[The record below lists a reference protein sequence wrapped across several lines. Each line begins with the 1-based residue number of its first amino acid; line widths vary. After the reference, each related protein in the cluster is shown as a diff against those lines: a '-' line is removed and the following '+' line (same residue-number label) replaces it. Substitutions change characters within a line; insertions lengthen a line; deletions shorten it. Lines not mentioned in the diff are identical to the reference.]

1 MSRRTLTVASAVV
14 LSCSLAGAPAA
25 LAAPTTPAPK
35 PTAKPGPGA
44 KPTPAPRSTPDVRT
58 GTTVTGVQP
67 TPRES
72 LRDGPTRER
81 FYFVMADR
89 FANGDPRNDRGGLP
103 GDRLSTGFDPSH
115 KGFFHGGDLAGL
127 RGKLDYIKGMG
138 TTAIWLTPSFK
149 NKPVQGPDG
158 QESAGYHGYWVTDF
172 TQIDP
177 HFGSNAEMKALI
189 ADAHAKGMKVYFD
202 IITNHTADVISY
214 AENRYDYVPK
224 SQAPYRDASG
234 RVVDD
239 RDYAGTSL
247 FPKLDAKTS
256 FPLTPTFPTKADA
269 GVKVPAWLNDPTMYH
284 NRGNTTFEG
293 ENSLY
298 GDFFGLDDLFT
309 ERPEVVRGMGDIYS
323 AWIDLGIDGF
333 RIDTTRH
340 VNMEFWQQFSPRMR
354 KHAAGKGKSDF
365 FMFGE
370 VADPDPAEMSRYTT
384 RGTLPAT
391 LDFGFQKAAQEYVSG
406 GPASGLAAFYRNDDL
421 YTDADSNAYSLPTF
435 TGNHDMGRLPFL
447 LNQGEKKHDRAD
459 LLRRVELANSLMF
472 LTRGQPIVYYG
483 DEQGFVGTG
492 NDQAARHDMFATKTE
507 LYATEPTLLGPAG
520 ARDRYDTTSRLY
532 RQIADLSALREKHP
546 ALADGAQITRLAPTQ
561 PGVFAVSRVGADRR
575 EYVVAVNNA
584 AVAQKA
590 TIQTYDAR
598 TRFAAVHGATKAV
611 RSNRAG
617 KITVTVPPMSAA
629 VYRAATPLRHHR
641 TAPAVRMASTWPVS
655 EDGRMRVAATVSPNR
670 FVQATFYARRAGQPT
685 WTLLGADDNGPY
697 QVFHDTSH
705 LRPGTRMEYRVVIK
719 DESGRT
725 RTASAATTIR

>member
-1 MSRRTLTVASAVV
+1 MSRRTLTMAAAVALTCSLVGAPVASAA
-14 LSCSLAGAPAA
+14 SAPT
-25 LAAPTTPAPK
+25 AAPKPATAPK
-35 PTAKPGPGA
+35 PTATPA
-44 KPTPAPRSTPDVRT
+44 PTPAAPR
-58 GTTVTGVQP
+58 GTTQDGVDP

-72 LRDGPTRER
+72 LRNGPTRER

-89 FANGDPRNDRGGLP
+89 FANGDTRNDRGGLR
-103 GDRLSTGFDPSH
+103 GDRLKTGFDPSH

-149 NKPVQGPDG
+149 NKPVQGPAE

-177 HFGSNAEMKALI
+177 HFGTNAEMKALI

-202 IITNHTADVISY
+202 IITNHTADVITY
-214 AENRYDYVPK
+214 EENRYDYAPK
-224 SQAPYRDASG
+224 AKAPYRDASG
-234 RVVDD
+234 RVFDD

-247 FPKLDAKTS
+247 FPKLDRTTS
-256 FPLTPTFPTKADA
+256 FPLTPTFATEADKT
-269 GVKVPAWLNDPTMYH
+269 VKVPAWLNDPTMYH

-309 ERPEVVRGMGDIYS
+309 ERPEVVEGMGDIYS

-340 VNMEFWQQFSPRMR
+340 VNMEFWQQFSPRMLQ
-354 KHAAGKGKSDF
+354 HAAGKGKKDF

-391 LDFGFQKAAQEYVSG
+391 LDFGFQKAAQEYVAG
-406 GPASGLAAFYRNDDL
+406 GPAAGLAAFYRNDDL
-421 YTDADSNAYSLPTF
+421 YTDANSNAYSLPTF
-435 TGNHDMGRLPFL
+435 TGNHDMGRLPYL
-447 LNQGEKKHDRAD
+447 LNPGEKKHDRAD
-459 LLRRVELANSLMF
+459 LLRRVRLANELMF
-472 LTRGQPIVYYG
+472 LTRGQPVVYYG
-483 DEQGFVGTG
+483 DEQGFIGTG
-492 NDQAARHDMFATKTE
+492 NDQAARQDMFTTKTD
-507 LYATEPTLLGPAG
+507 LYAKEPNLTGPAG
-520 ARDRYDTTSRLY
+520 ARDRFDPSAPLY
-532 RQIADLSALREKHP
+532 RQIADLSALREEHP
-546 ALADGAQITRLAPTQ
+546 ALADGAQITRLAPTK

-575 EYVVAVNNA
+575 EYVVAVNNS

-598 TRFAAVHGATKAV
+598 KRFAPVHGTSTAV
-611 RSNRAG
+611 RSNKTGA
-617 KITVTVPPMSAA
+617 ITVTVPPMSAT
-629 VYRAATPLRHHR
+629 VHRAASPIGTRR

-655 EDGRMRVAATVSPNR
+655 KDGRMRVAANVSPNR
-670 FVQATFYARRAGQPT
+670 FVQATFYARRAGQST
-685 WTLLGADDNGPY
+685 WTLLGTDDNGPY
-697 QVFHDTSH
+697 QVFHDTTH
-705 LRPGTRMEYRVVIK
+705 LRPGTRMEYRVVVK

-725 RTASAATTIR
+725 RTASAVTTIR